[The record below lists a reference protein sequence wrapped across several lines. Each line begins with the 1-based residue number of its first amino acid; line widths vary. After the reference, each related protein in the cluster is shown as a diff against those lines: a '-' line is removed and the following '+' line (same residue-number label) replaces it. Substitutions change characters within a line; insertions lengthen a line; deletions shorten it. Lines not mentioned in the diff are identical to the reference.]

1 MSKNVDLEIELT
13 YLAKQIPVE
22 IMRAVGQ
29 ELVDIYVPEDVD
41 FPQLRIRKKD
51 SHYEI
56 TKKTPFEQGD
66 FSAHYEETI
75 LLNEAEYWVL
85 SQVSSKRL
93 EKRRFS
99 SSDGSYTIELDIF
112 QGDLT
117 GLVLIDFEFKT
128 IDDKASFTPPSYCLL
143 DVTQEKLILGSHLAG
158 KSYED
163 IEPMLEEFGY
173 KPLYLNKLGAI
184 QP

>member
-1 MSKNVDLEIELT
+1 MNKSADLEIELT
-13 YLAKQIPVE
+13 YLARQIPVD
-22 IMRAVGQ
+22 IVSAAGQ

-51 SHYEI
+51 NQYEI
-56 TKKTPFEQGD
+56 TKKSPLKHGD
-66 FSAHYEETI
+66 LSAHYEETI
-75 LLNEAEYWVL
+75 LLNEAEYQVL
-85 SQVSSKRL
+85 SQVSSRKL

-99 SSDGSYTIELDIF
+99 SSAGSYTIELDIF
-112 QGDLT
+112 HGDLT

-128 IDDKASFTPPSYCLL
+128 MDDKAAFTPPAFCLL

-158 KSYED
+158 KSYAD

-173 KPLYLNKLGAI
+173 KPLYLTN
-184 QP
+184 

>member
-1 MSKNVDLEIELT
+1 MSKSDDLEIELT

-22 IMRAVGQ
+22 IVNAVGQ
-29 ELVDIYVPEDVD
+29 ELIDIYVPEDVD

-51 SHYEI
+51 NHYEI
-56 TKKTPFEQGD
+56 TKKSPFKQGD
-66 FSAHYEETI
+66 LSAHYEDTI

-85 SQVSSKRL
+85 SRVSSKKL

-99 SSDGSYTIELDIF
+99 SSVGNYMIELDIF

-128 IDDKASFTPPSYCLL
+128 LEDKAEFTPPFYCLA
-143 DVTQEKLILGSHLAG
+143 DVTQEKLMLGNHLAG
-158 KSYED
+158 KTYQD
-163 IEPMLEEFGY
+163 IEPILKAFRY
-173 KPLYLNKLGAI
+173 KPLYYKK
-184 QP
+184 